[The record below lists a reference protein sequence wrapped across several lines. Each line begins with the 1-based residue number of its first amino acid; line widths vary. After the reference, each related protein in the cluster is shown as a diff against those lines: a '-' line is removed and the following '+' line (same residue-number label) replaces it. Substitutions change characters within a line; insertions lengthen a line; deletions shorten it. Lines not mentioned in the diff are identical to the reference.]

1 MSQFVCEACSTSFS
15 SNGSR
20 KQHYLKCKEYLLQ
33 LSPSFKADIP
43 AKKYRARSKIKG
55 TYEWAITKSCSKNSH
70 ELMSV
75 LDEKYTRI
83 DLEKEILRAER
94 NIAFNE
100 SVSEMTVNRQIVVCR
115 VLKKKIERD
124 FKKQAELDTQEKQK
138 AQRRRDKAQGSAL
151 GGVFDTKYRPFVSG
165 GAPGLGKRA

>member
-1 MSQFVCEACSTSFS
+1 MDQFVCEACSTSFS
-15 SNGSR
+15 SKGSR
-20 KQHYLKCKEYLLQ
+20 KQHYLKCKAYLLQ
-33 LSPSFKADIP
+33 LSPSFKTDIP
-43 AKKYRARSKIKG
+43 AKKYRARSKIIG

-70 ELMSV
+70 ELMLA

-94 NIAFNE
+94 KIAFND
-100 SVSEMTVNRQIVVCR
+100 SVSEMAVNRQIVVCR

-124 FKKQAELDTQEKQK
+124 IKKQAELDTQKKQK

-151 GGVFDTKYRPFVSG
+151 GGVFDTKYSLFVSG

>member
-1 MSQFVCEACSTSFS
+1 MLA
-15 SNGSR
+15 
-20 KQHYLKCKEYLLQ
+20 
-33 LSPSFKADIP
+33 
-43 AKKYRARSKIKG
+43 
-55 TYEWAITKSCSKNSH
+55 
-70 ELMSV
+70 

-94 NIAFNE
+94 KIAFND
-100 SVSEMTVNRQIVVCR
+100 SVSEMAVNRQIVVCR

-124 FKKQAELDTQEKQK
+124 IKKQAELDTQKKQK

-151 GGVFDTKYRPFVSG
+151 GGVFDTKYSPFVSG